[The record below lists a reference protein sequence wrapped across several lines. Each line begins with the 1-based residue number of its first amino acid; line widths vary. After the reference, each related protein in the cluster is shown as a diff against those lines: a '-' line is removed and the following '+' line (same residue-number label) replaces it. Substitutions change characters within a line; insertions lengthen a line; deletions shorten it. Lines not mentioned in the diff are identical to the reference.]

1 MVNEIQQQQ
10 RGDEEECRQRDR
22 GGNAD
27 EEREREEGEART
39 MPDRRLKD
47 GGDGSGGGVST
58 LCLAIEYLCRAEKGA
73 PQREGADCPLGACAF
88 VSRGCR
94 LRRCQLNLDLS
105 EGKRLGCVVD
115 LGHSAAA
122 AAAACATA
130 RQQRGSSAAAARQQ
144 PTCRAD
150 LCVMSC
156 AVHVGGG
163 SILCDGRW
171 MRETDRG
178 AREAERQTERQ
189 RAEWL
194 VSCCDSTCG
203 KTRKGA
209 TGRRLL
215 TTAAV
220 RVERNDRMPSSRKP
234 AAAKLHHGMA

>member
-1 MVNEIQQQQ
+1 MSCDRVLVQGGEGCSTTRRSGLSTWGLCFCVQGLSAEAMPAELGSVGGKTAWVCGRPRTQ
-10 RGDEEECRQRDR
+10 RGSSSSSVR
-22 GGNAD
+22 
-27 EEREREEGEART
+27 
-39 MPDRRLKD
+39 
-47 GGDGSGGGVST
+47 SV
-58 LCLAIEYLCRAEKGA
+58 
-73 PQREGADCPLGACAF
+73 
-88 VSRGCR
+88 
-94 LRRCQLNLDLS
+94 
-105 EGKRLGCVVD
+105 
-115 LGHSAAA
+115 
-122 AAAACATA
+122 ATA